1 MLSDTFDY
9 FEFVNKISQIWKPEN
24 NRQLSLEYG
33 LNKAVLPSLVKLNR
47 SWTDTFE
54 TVSNRCDDLELQ
66 LNHYKSQDIDKLIE
80 KNSFLSD
87 ELKKLKDRLKRY
99 KDDIIELEQK
109 NRLLVDNIEKLSNQ
123 NTKKKSF
130 FGV

>member
-1 MLSDTFDY
+1 MLSDASDFLG
-9 FEFVNKISQIWKPEN
+9 FVDKISQVWKPEN

-47 SWTDTFE
+47 SWNDIFDR
-54 TVSNRCDDLELQ
+54 VSNRCDDLELQ
-66 LNHYKSQDIDKLIE
+66 LNHYKSADIDKLIE
-80 KNSFLSD
+80 KNTLLSD

-109 NRLLVDNIEKLSNQ
+109 NRLLVDNIEELSNR

>member
-1 MLSDTFDY
+1 MISDTSDY
-9 FEFVNKISQIWKPEN
+9 FEFVNKISQVWKPEN

-33 LNKAVLPSLVKLNR
+33 LNKAVLPCLVKLNR
-47 SWTDTFE
+47 SWSDTFDR
-54 TVSNRCDDLELQ
+54 VSNRCDDLELQ
-66 LNHYKSQDIDKLIE
+66 LNHYKSADIDKLIE
-80 KNSFLSD
+80 KNTLLSD

-109 NRLLVDNIEKLSNQ
+109 NRLLVDNIEELSNR
-123 NTKKKSF
+123 NTKKKLF

>member
-1 MLSDTFDY
+1 MLSDTSDY
-9 FEFVNKISQIWKPEN
+9 FVFVNKISQIWKPEN